1 MYTVEFHITG
11 MKGMFEHQF
20 RTKKATAEF
29 IEAIKKCAEAND
41 KLYHYNVRKNGKY
54 IIFK

>member
-29 IEAIKKCAEAND
+29 IEAIKKAAEAND
-41 KLYHYNVRKNGKY
+41 KLYQFNVRKNGEY